1 MQKRVPNELLG
12 RMSGGGGVE
21 LGAGWGVGGKARAGA
36 CCLAALLA
44 ASRGLASR
52 GASAGNLGR
61 GCSAPSGW
69 CPVRPR
75 PAAISSAIPPG
86 HQPAAVESA
95 GYTIA
100 ETVSSVFGGEACGVR
115 LSQAAAHPAN
125 PLSMSCDAGTYTW
138 LRVTSHPPNPLPA

>member
-1 MQKRVPNELLG
+1 M
-12 RMSGGGGVE
+12 GG
-21 LGAGWGVGGKARAGA
+21 GGKARAGA

-44 ASRGLASR
+44 ASRGLASRGLASR

-100 ETVSSVFGGEACGVR
+100 ETVSSVFGGEARGVR

-125 PLSMSCDAGTYTW
+125 PLGMSCDAGTYTW
-138 LRVTSHPPNPLPA
+138 LRVTSHPSNPLPA